1 LTRSQSFAFAMH
13 RRDAPQDEVRFLM
26 ASSAATPARLEP
38 WSNDHR
44 SVSLKD
50 RSASHH
56 LLRQPGSQQRK
67 YDQNDQSNDVGY
79 DKRDHALEDGGEG
92 YVLHHALDDK
102 DVHAD
107 RWMNEA
113 EFYRHDNN
121 DPEPDRV
128 KSQLRDHR
136 KDDRH
141 GEDDHRHRIHQ
152 AAEHE
157 IHHHDQGEHAVAAEA
172 ETGEEFGN
180 LLRGLR
186 HREEI
191 AEDQRTDQ
199 HREHRCRGP

>member
-1 LTRSQSFAFAMH
+1 MVRS
-13 RRDAPQDEVRFLM
+13 AP
-26 ASSAATPARLEP
+26 TPRV
-38 WSNDHR
+38 SNHGACDHR

-67 YDQNDQSNDVGY
+67 YDQNDQSNEVGY

-102 DVHAD
+102 DVHTD
-107 RWMNEA
+107 RRMNEA
-113 EFYRHDNN
+113 EFHRHDNN
-121 DPEPDRV
+121 DAEPDRV
-128 KSQLRDHR
+128 KSQLRDDR
-136 KDDRH
+136 KDHRH

-152 AAEHE
+152 AAEHQ

-172 ETGEEFGN
+172 KTGEEFGY

-186 HREEI
+186 HR
-191 AEDQRTDQ
+191 
-199 HREHRCRGP
+199 